1 MAKVSQRQIVAYIEP
16 TDDLAE
22 ITLSPGKN
30 ADSTAYFAQA
40 TGGEITAAV
49 EKVYDGGQRFPE
61 VLCATADVG
70 DITLTRHYDKT
81 RDKAFLSAIRHLVG
95 NIFYTVT
102 FVELNCD
109 LESLSNMRQYNN
121 ALLVGLTEPDSDA
134 SSGAPASYSLTF
146 SCGPISAL
154 PATV

>member
-1 MAKVSQRQIVAYIEP
+1 MAKVSQRQIVAKIDPSDADAVE
-16 TDDLAE
+16 AF
-22 ITLSPGKN
+22 SPGNN
-30 ADSTAYFAQA
+30 ADGTAYFAQA

-70 DITLTRHYDKT
+70 DITLTRHYDKD
-81 RDKAFLSAIRHLVG
+81 RDSAFLAKIRHHIG
-95 NIFYTVT
+95 NVFYTVT
-102 FVELNCD
+102 FSELNCD

-146 SCGPISAL
+146 SVGPITAL
-154 PATV
+154 S